1 MSCEGRASACPAGR
15 SGWQVAPGGEWLLG
29 RRPSARSGQALRGDD
44 DEGWVALGL
53 IMALGPGRG
62 RRDDGG
68 GAGATVRLGRRRGA
82 GVDVGVYRCSYCGVS
97 VTRRA

>member
-1 MSCEGRASACPAGR
+1 MAGC
-15 SGWQVAPGGEWLLG
+15 AGGLLG

-53 IMALGPGRG
+53 IMGLGPGPIRQAQG
-62 RRDDGG
+62 RLDAGMTGAG
-68 GAGATVRLGRRRGA
+68 GAG
-82 GVDVGVYRCSYCGVS
+82 VYRGSYCGVS